1 MNDEPVAIVTGAAR
15 GIGAAT
21 ARFLAADG
29 WRLAL
34 VDVCHDDPV
43 LSYPLATRAE
53 LDATAAACGPDTLTV
68 VADVRDQRALD
79 SAVAEVVELHGR
91 LDAAV
96 AAAGAIAGGP
106 RGWETD
112 ENVWSTMLDINL
124 GGVWRLA
131 RAAVPALLAV
141 PRVERQGRFVAVA
154 STAAIHGLPQLAA
167 YTAAKHGVAG
177 LIRAIAAELGTE
189 AITVNAVCPGSTMTA
204 MLEASASV
212 YDLHDVDLF
221 AAHQRIGRLLEPEEI
236 AAAIVWLCSAS
247 ASGVTGAVLPVDGA
261 FGPMAN

>member
-1 MNDEPVAIVTGAAR
+1 MNDVPVAIVTGAAR

-34 VDVCHDDPV
+34 LDVCEDDPV
-43 LSYPLATRAE
+43 LSYPLATQADLE
-53 LDATAAACGPDTLTV
+53 ATAAACGHDTITV
-68 VADVRDQRALD
+68 VADVRDQASLD
-79 SAVAEVVELHGR
+79 AAVGAVVELHGR

-106 RGWETD
+106 RGWETGD
-112 ENVWSTMLDINL
+112 DVWATMLDINL
-124 GGVWRLA
+124 GGVFHLA
-131 RAAVPALLAV
+131 RAALPAMLEV
-141 PRVERQGRFVAVA
+141 PRDRRQGRFVAVA
-154 STAAIHGLPQLAA
+154 STAAVHGLPQLAA

-177 LIRAIAAELGTE
+177 LVRALAAELGTE
-189 AITVNAVCPGSTMTA
+189 AITANVVCPGSTMTA

-212 YDLHDVDLF
+212 YDLHDVEVF
-221 AAHQRIGRLLEPEEI
+221 AEHQRIGRLLEPEEI
-236 AAAIVWLCSAS
+236 AAAIVWLCSPA
-247 ASGVTGAVLPVDGA
+247 ASGVTGAILPVDGA